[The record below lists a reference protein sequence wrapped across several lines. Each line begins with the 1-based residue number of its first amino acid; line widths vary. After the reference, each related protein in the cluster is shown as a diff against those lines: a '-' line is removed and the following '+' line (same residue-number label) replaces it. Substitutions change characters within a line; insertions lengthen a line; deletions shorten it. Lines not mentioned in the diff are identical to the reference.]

1 MTRRLLLGCS
11 AVGNALAEHTREERG
26 ELVAITDDTGWSST
40 LRDRNVATVEADP
53 TDPANYP
60 DAAAIVVVASDDAD
74 RNVAAAR
81 TARDRYPNAMLV
93 AYLGTAVTD
102 AQRAAIVAVA
112 DRVIDPVE
120 AVTGR
125 VCEVLG
131 LDGEYPGDADGPEA
145 AADAAGGTEP
155 TDSDVETDVEA
166 GLAAGP
172 AQAPDDEKPARLLAT
187 LRRLSGPLLV
197 VAHDNPDPDAIAS
210 AIGLTRVAES
220 IGVDADACYGGE
232 IAHQENRA
240 MVNLLDI
247 GLQPVDELD
256 LDEYGGVALV
266 DHSRAG
272 INDSLPENHPVDVV
286 IDHHPPRGPVAGSFV
301 DIRPAVGAT
310 STLIAEYLSRFG
322 IAPDRDLAT
331 SLLYGIRIDTKDFT
345 RATAID
351 DFRAA
356 AALLAHADES
366 TLERVESPSVSP
378 ETLRVLAAAIENRDV
393 RGSTA
398 ASCVGEIA
406 DRDALAQAAERLL
419 DLDGVTVT
427 FVYGYMDGVIYGSAR
442 ARGAD
447 LDAGELLRD
456 ALDPVGSAG
465 GHAAM
470 AGAQVPLGLLAE
482 VSESEAESL
491 AEVVEAFV
499 AGRFFEAL
507 DDAPAQPAGLPPEFP
522 TD

>member
-11 AVGNALAEHTREERG
+11 AVGNALVEHTRDERG
-26 ELVAITDDTGWSST
+26 ERDDLVAITDDTGWVST

-53 TDPANYP
+53 SAPETYP
-60 DAAAIVVVASDDAD
+60 DSAAVVLIASDDPD

-81 TARDRYPNAMLV
+81 AARAAYPDAMIV
-93 AYLGTAVTD
+93 AHLGTMPTD
-102 AQRAAIVAVA
+102 EQRAAVAAVA
-112 DRVIDPVE
+112 DRVVDPVE
-120 AVTGR
+120 AVADR
-125 VCEVLG
+125 VFEAVG
-131 LDGEYPGDADGPEA
+131 LDGERGPDG
-145 AADAAGGTEP
+145 G
-155 TDSDVETDVEA
+155 SEA
-166 GLAAGP
+166 GAEASLTDESGG
-172 AQAPDDEKPARLLAT
+172 EKPPRLIAT

-210 AIGLTRVAES
+210 ALGLARIAAS
-220 IGVDADACYGGE
+220 IGVDADACYGGD

-240 MVNLLDI
+240 LVNLLDI
-247 GLQPVDELD
+247 GLRPFDDID
-256 LDEYGGVALV
+256 LDEYAGIALV

-272 INDSLPENHPVDVV
+272 INDSLPEEYPVDVV
-286 IDHHPPRGPVAGSFV
+286 VDHHPPRGPVAGSFV
-301 DIRPAVGAT
+301 DIRPGIGAT
-310 STLIAEYLSRFG
+310 STLIAEYLSRYG
-322 IAPDRDLAT
+322 IAPDRELAT
-331 SLLYGIRIDTKDFT
+331 ALLYGIRIDTKDFT
-345 RATAID
+345 RATTID
-351 DFRAA
+351 DFEAA
-356 AALLAHADES
+356 ADLLAHADES

-393 RGSTA
+393 RGSVA
-398 ASCVGEIA
+398 ASCVGEIT

-427 FVYGYMDGVIYGSAR
+427 FVYGYIDDVIYGSAR

-470 AGAQVPLGLLAE
+470 AGAQVPLGILSE
-482 VSESEAESL
+482 VSESESL
-491 AEVVEAFV
+491 PDVVEAFV

-507 DDAPAQPAGLPPEFP
+507 DDAPVQPTGLPPEFS

>member
-11 AVGNALAEHTREERG
+11 AVGNALVEHARDGRG
-26 ELVAITDDTGWSST
+26 GRDDMVAITDDTGWVST

-53 TDPANYP
+53 TDPGTYP
-60 DAAAIVVVASDDAD
+60 DSAGVVLIASDDAE

-81 TARDRYPNAMLV
+81 AARERYPKALIV
-93 AYLGTAVTD
+93 AHLGAAPTD
-102 AQRAAIVAVA
+102 EQRAAVEAVA
-112 DRVIDPVE
+112 DRVVDPVE
-120 AVTGR
+120 AVADR
-125 VCEVLG
+125 VFAAVG
-131 LDGEYPGDADGPEA
+131 LDDAPDPTAEFA
-145 AADAAGGTEP
+145 AADGA
-155 TDSDVETDVEA
+155 
-166 GLAAGP
+166 
-172 AQAPDDEKPARLLAT
+172 EKPARLLAA
-187 LRRLSGPLLV
+187 LRGLSGPLLV

-210 AIGLTRVAES
+210 ALGLARIAAS
-220 IGVDADACYGGE
+220 IGVEADACYGGE

-247 GLQPVDELD
+247 RLRSFDEID
-256 LDEYGGVALV
+256 LDAYGGVALV
-266 DHSRAG
+266 DHSRSG
-272 INDSLPENHPVDVV
+272 INDSLPEGHPVDVV
-286 IDHHPPRGPVAGSFV
+286 VDHHPPRGPVAGSFV
-301 DIRPAVGAT
+301 DIRPGVGAT
-310 STLIAEYLSRFG
+310 STLISEYLSRYG
-322 IAPDRDLAT
+322 IAPERDLAT
-331 SLLYGIRIDTKDFT
+331 ALLYGIRIDTKDFT
-345 RATAID
+345 RATATD
-351 DFRAA
+351 DFEAA

-393 RGSTA
+393 RGSVA

-419 DLDGVTVT
+419 DLEGVTVT
-427 FVYGYMDGVIYGSAR
+427 FVYGYTEGVIYGSAR

-470 AGAQVPLGLLAE
+470 AGAQVPLGILSE
-482 VSESEAESL
+482 VSESESL
-491 AEVVEAFV
+491 ADVVEAFV

-507 DDAPAQPAGLPPEFP
+507 DDAPTQPTGLPPEFP

>member
-11 AVGNALAEHTREERG
+11 AVGNALVERTREERG
-26 ELVAITDDTGWSST
+26 GRDDLVAITDDTGWAST

-53 TDPANYP
+53 TDPGTYP
-60 DAAAIVVVASDDAD
+60 DAAAVVLIASDDPD

-81 TARDRYPNAMLV
+81 AARERYPDAMIV
-93 AYLGTAVTD
+93 AHLGTAPTD
-102 AQRAAIVAVA
+102 EQRAAVAAVA
-112 DRVIDPVE
+112 DRVVDPVAAVAGRVFE
-120 AVTGR
+120 AV
-125 VCEVLG
+125 G
-131 LDGEYPGDADGPEA
+131 LDRGRGADTDAEFARTDDGE
-145 AADAAGGTEP
+145 
-155 TDSDVETDVEA
+155 
-166 GLAAGP
+166 
-172 AQAPDDEKPARLLAT
+172 DERPARLLAA

-210 AIGLTRVAES
+210 AIGLARVAES

-247 GLQPVDELD
+247 DLRSFDGVD
-256 LDEYGGVALV
+256 LDAYDGIALV

-272 INDSLPENHPVDVV
+272 INDSLPEGHPIEVV
-286 IDHHPPRGPVAGSFV
+286 VDHHPPRGPVAGSFV
-301 DIRPAVGAT
+301 DIRPGIGAT
-310 STLIAEYLSRFG
+310 STLIAEYLSRYG
-322 IAPDRDLAT
+322 IEPERDLAT
-331 SLLYGIRIDTKDFT
+331 ALLYGIRIDTKDFT
-345 RATAID
+345 RATATD
-351 DFRAA
+351 DFEAA

-393 RGSTA
+393 RGSVA
-398 ASCVGEIA
+398 ASCVGEIV
-406 DRDALAQAAERLL
+406 DRDALAQAADRLL
-419 DLDGVTVT
+419 DLEGVTAT

-465 GHAAM
+465 GHAVM
-470 AGAQVPLGLLAE
+470 AGAQVPLGILSE
-482 VSESEAESL
+482 VPESESLSD
-491 AEVVEAFV
+491 VVEAFV

-507 DDAPAQPAGLPPEFP
+507 DDAPAQPTGFPPEFP

>member
-11 AVGNALAEHTREERG
+11 AVGNALVEYARDERG
-26 ELVAITDDTGWSST
+26 GRDDLVAITDDTGWVST

-53 TDPANYP
+53 TDPGTYP
-60 DAAAIVVVASDDAD
+60 DSAAVVLIASDDAE

-81 TARDRYPNAMLV
+81 AARERYPDAMII
-93 AYLGTAVTD
+93 AHLGPSPTD
-102 AQRAAIVAVA
+102 AQRAAVEAVA
-112 DRVIDPVE
+112 DRVVDPIE
-120 AVTGR
+120 AVADR
-125 VCEVLG
+125 VFEAVG
-131 LDGEYPGDADGPEA
+131 LDGDRGADGDGEFPHI
-145 AADAAGGTEP
+145 
-155 TDSDVETDVEA
+155 
-166 GLAAGP
+166 
-172 AQAPDDEKPARLLAT
+172 DDDGEKPARLLAT

-210 AIGLTRVAES
+210 ALGLARIAES
-220 IGVDADACYGGE
+220 IGVEADACYGGE

-240 MVNLLDI
+240 LVNLLGI
-247 GLQPVDELD
+247 GLRPFDEID
-256 LDEYGGVALV
+256 LEAYGGVALV

-272 INDSLPENHPVDVV
+272 INDSLPEGHPVDVV
-286 IDHHPPRGPVAGSFV
+286 VDHHPPRGPVAGSFV
-301 DIRPAVGAT
+301 DIRPAVGST
-310 STLIAEYLSRFG
+310 STLIAEYLSRYG
-322 IAPDRDLAT
+322 IAPERDLAT
-331 SLLYGIRIDTKDFT
+331 ALLYGIRIDTKNFT

-351 DFRAA
+351 DFEAA

-393 RGSTA
+393 RGSVA

-419 DLDGVTVT
+419 DLEDVTVT

-465 GHAAM
+465 GHASM
-470 AGAQVPLGLLAE
+470 AGAQVPLGILSE
-482 VSESEAESL
+482 VSESESL
-491 AEVVEAFV
+491 PDVVEAFV

-507 DDAPAQPAGLPPEFP
+507 ADAPAQPTGLSPEFP

>member
-11 AVGNALAEHTREERG
+11 AVGNALAERTREERG
-26 ELVAITDDTGWSST
+26 ELVAITDDTGWAST
-40 LRDRNVATVEADP
+40 LRDRNVATVEAEP
-53 TDPANYP
+53 TEPTNYP
-60 DAAAIVVVASDDAD
+60 DAAAIVVVASDDPD

-81 TARDRYPNAMLV
+81 AARDRYPDAMV
-93 AYLGTAVTD
+93 VTYLGPAATD
-102 AQRAAIVAVA
+102 EQRAAIATVA
-112 DRVIDPVE
+112 DRVVDPVE

-125 VCEVLG
+125 VCEALG
-131 LDGEYPGDADGPEA
+131 MDGDDADDVADGTEA
-145 AADAAGGTEP
+145 NDADAG
-155 TDSDVETDVEA
+155 TDVEA
-166 GLAAGP
+166 GLAVGP
-172 AQAPDDEKPARLLAT
+172 SRASDDERPTRLLAT
-187 LRRLSGPLLV
+187 LRRPSGPLLV

-220 IGVDADACYGGE
+220 MGVEADACYGGE

-247 GLQPVDELD
+247 GLRSIDGID

-272 INDSLPENHPVDVV
+272 INDSLPEGYPVDVV

-378 ETLRVLAAAIENRDV
+378 ETLRVLASAIENRDV
-393 RGSTA
+393 RGSAA

-427 FVYGYMDGVIYGSAR
+427 FVYGYTDGVIYGSAR

-482 VSESEAESL
+482 VSESESL
-491 AEVVEAFV
+491 AEVVETFV
-499 AGRFFEAL
+499 AERFFEAL
-507 DDAPAQPAGLPPEFP
+507 DDAPPQPVGLPPEFP

>member
-11 AVGNALAEHTREERG
+11 AVGNALVEHARDERG
-26 ELVAITDDTGWSST
+26 GRDDLVAITDDTGWVST

-53 TDPANYP
+53 TDPESYP
-60 DAAAIVVVASDDAD
+60 DSAAVVLVASDDAA

-81 TARDRYPNAMLV
+81 AARERYPDAMIV
-93 AYLGTAVTD
+93 AHLGAAPTD
-102 AQRAAIVAVA
+102 EQRAAVEAVA
-112 DRVIDPVE
+112 DRVVDPAE
-120 AVTGR
+120 AVAGR
-125 VCEVLG
+125 VFEAVG
-131 LDGEYPGDADGPEA
+131 LDDDRGAARDASDAVGEFPG
-145 AADAAGGTEP
+145 ADAGRG
-155 TDSDVETDVEA
+155 
-166 GLAAGP
+166 
-172 AQAPDDEKPARLLAT
+172 EKPARLLAT
-187 LRRLSGPLLV
+187 LRGLSGPLLV

-210 AIGLTRVAES
+210 ALGLARIAAS
-220 IGVDADACYGGE
+220 IGVEADACYGGE

-240 MVNLLDI
+240 LVNLLDI
-247 GLQPVDELD
+247 GLRSFDEID
-256 LDEYGGVALV
+256 LDAYGGVALV

-272 INDSLPENHPVDVV
+272 INDSLPEGHPVDVV
-286 IDHHPPRGPVAGSFV
+286 IDHHPPRGPVAGSFLDV
-301 DIRPAVGAT
+301 RPAVGAT
-310 STLIAEYLSRFG
+310 STLIAEYLSRYG
-322 IAPDRDLAT
+322 IAPERDLAT
-331 SLLYGIRIDTKDFT
+331 ALLYGIRIDTKDFT

-351 DFRAA
+351 DFEAA

-393 RGSTA
+393 RGSVA
-398 ASCVGEIA
+398 ASCVGEIS

-419 DLDGVTVT
+419 DLEDVTVT
-427 FVYGYMDGVIYGSAR
+427 FVYGYTDGVIYGSAR

-465 GHAAM
+465 GHASM
-470 AGAQVPLGLLAE
+470 AGAQVPLGILSE
-482 VSESEAESL
+482 VSESESL
-491 AEVVEAFV
+491 PEVVEAFV

-507 DDAPAQPAGLPPEFP
+507 EDAPAQPTGLPPEFP